1 MKVGYARVSTD
12 DHNLDL
18 QVDALREAGCK
29 KIFQEKASGMAAS
42 RPEFDRLREFIHEGD
57 TLVVWKLDR
66 VGRSTRQLVD
76 FLDELRREGIE
87 FVSLK
92 DGFDTQTPAGKMMYS
107 VIAAMAEF
115 EHDLIVE
122 RTSAGLEAARA
133 RGRKG
138 GRPKVDQE
146 AVEIALKMH
155 GSHDYTIKEIV
166 TATGI
171 SQATLYKYLKE
182 RQ

>member
-12 DHNLDL
+12 DQNLDL
-18 QVDALREAGCK
+18 QVDALVAAGCK
-29 KIFQEKASGMAAS
+29 RIFQEKASGTAAS
-42 RPEFDRLREFIHEGD
+42 RPEFDRMREFIHEGD

-66 VGRSTRQLVD
+66 VGRSTKQLVD
-76 FLDELRREGIE
+76 FLDDLRREGIE

-92 DGFDTQTPAGKMMYS
+92 DGFDTQTPVGKMMYT

-122 RTSAGLEAARA
+122 RTNAGLAAARA
-133 RGRKG
+133 RGRMG
-138 GRPKVDQE
+138 GRPKVDQK
-146 AVEIALKMH
+146 AIEIALRMYDSK
-155 GSHDYTIKEIV
+155 DYSIQEIIRS
-166 TATGI
+166 TGI
-171 SQATLYKYLKE
+171 SKATLYKYLKE